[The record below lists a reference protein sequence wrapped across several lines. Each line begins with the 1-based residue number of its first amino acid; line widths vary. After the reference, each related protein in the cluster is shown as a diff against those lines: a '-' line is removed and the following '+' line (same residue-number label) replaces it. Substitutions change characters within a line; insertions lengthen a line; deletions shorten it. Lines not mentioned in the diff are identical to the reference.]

1 MRGQRTIKT
10 RGTGSDSRRRDL
22 RAARGQQTRLAE
34 ESEEATEIWNKHYD
48 EMDAIKV
55 ANKNLKEEIEACRA
69 HTQAIKHHTNGLEFE
84 AAAQRALHERVMQG
98 A

>member
-1 MRGQRTIKT
+1 MRSAKT
-10 RGTGSDSRRRDL
+10 KAPGTGSDARHKRRV
-22 RAARGQQTRLAE
+22 AQSEQARLAADR
-34 ESEEATEIWNKHYD
+34 EEATEIWNAHYD

-55 ANKNLKEEIEACRA
+55 ANKNLTEEIEACRA